1 MQRALFPPTAFT
13 KMQSQATRISPTD
26 GEGLE
31 EQHGNDENHHEENS
45 IVTVA
50 ALDTG
55 KCDWGDT
62 SYLVACFVLPQ
73 VIAKILS

>member
-45 IVTVA
+45 LSRWLLSILANVIGGT
-50 ALDTG
+50 LLLSG
-55 KCDWGDT
+55 MF
-62 SYLVACFVLPQ
+62 LLPQ